1 MINLEAGPPPIPPT
15 LVDVT
20 PTTYI
25 AANITTKAG
34 NRTIEGV
41 LHPQLFKPGS
51 VVSIHNLDGSGWI
64 GEITQIGSSNLTFDN
79 PTTIDINAGAS
90 ISELVSV
97 VDSIINFLLDKIVY
111 QSGFQTTAQSPL
123 IYKISQNT
131 RSVSIVT
138 TSDYAN
144 ITVVG
149 VQSGITY
156 NFTGTQNGN
165 RTPHLMNFLV
175 QPGADSQ
182 INFQFSA
189 GTNNGTLWIIAT
201 NDILFGASQLVDFT
215 GLGIDTS
222 DFSVGSA
229 FGPLLGVAQKA
240 LAYDIVGTS
249 TPAGGVAPSIVFPAT
264 PGKTYTL
271 ARLGADLRSDAGV
284 ADGAYVQILDGAT
297 LLWNRLISVPATAR
311 AIDHMT
317 EFDLA
322 IKGTV
327 GNSMT
332 VKFASIGA
340 GSTGVL
346 SAATYLR

>member
-34 NRTIEGV
+34 NRTVEGV

-97 VDSIINFLLDKIVY
+97 VDSIINFLLDKITY
-111 QSGFQTTAQSPL
+111 QSGFQTTVQSPL

-131 RSVSIVT
+131 RSISIVT
-138 TSDYAN
+138 SSDYAN
-144 ITVVG
+144 ITILG

-156 NFTGTQNGN
+156 QITGSQNGN
-165 RTPHLMNFLV
+165 RIPHLMNFIV

-189 GTNNGTLWIIAT
+189 GTNSGTVWIIAT
-201 NDILFGASQLVDFT
+201 NDILFGASQLVDFS

-229 FGPLLGVAQKA
+229 FGPLLGVAEKA
-240 LAYDIVGTS
+240 IAYDIEAISEPGTGVG
-249 TPAGGVAPSIVFPAT
+249 ASIVLAAT
-264 PGKTYTL
+264 PNKTYTAAML
-271 ARLGADLRSDAGV
+271 AASVGQTATTQGLVSA
-284 ADGAYVQILDGAT
+284 QILDGASKKFV
-297 LLWNRLISVPATAR
+297 RLIGITTS
-311 AIDHMT
+311 IGMT
-317 EFDLA
+317 DGFELGDLA

-332 VKFASIGA
+332 LSFDAV
-340 GSTGVL
+340 GSSMLEKLSCGV
-346 SAATYLR
+346 YQR